1 VNHARRFLARTVVGL
16 VLAGSFPGGASRAAE
31 PLSFEGVWRNPRD
44 NVHLELRPC
53 GALLCGCVVWA
64 SEAAK
69 KSARRISK
77 TDLIGKQLMR
87 DFSPGDGHIGRGK
100 VFVPDL
106 GLTFGGTAERLDAE
120 TIKARGCV
128 VGNLIC
134 KSQLWTRI
142 SGPPA

>member
-1 VNHARRFLARTVVGL
+1 MKPSRRGPGCIAAGL
-16 VLAGSFPGGASRAAE
+16 VFAATFCACAGQAADLTTFGGI
-31 PLSFEGVWRNPRD
+31 WRNPRD

-53 GALLCGCVVWA
+53 GAYLCGYVVWA
-64 SEAAK
+64 SDAATT
-69 KSARRISK
+69 STRRRSK
-77 TDLIGKQLMR
+77 TELVGKQLMR
-87 DFSPGDGHIGRGK
+87 DFSPGDGRIGRGK

-106 GLTFGGTAERLDAE
+106 GMTFSGTAERLDAH

-142 SGPPA
+142 DSPPG